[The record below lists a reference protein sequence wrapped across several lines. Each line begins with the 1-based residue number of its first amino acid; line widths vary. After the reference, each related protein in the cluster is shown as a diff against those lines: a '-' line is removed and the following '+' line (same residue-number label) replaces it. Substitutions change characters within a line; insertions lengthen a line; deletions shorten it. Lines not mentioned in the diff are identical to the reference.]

1 MNRLYNAQKSLAE
14 SLAALESAVL
24 RNQDFAGQ
32 SDTSGVLSET
42 ADLSAT
48 PAMLDLSQLSRE
60 VAAVEGDLETA
71 IRMIAEVTERGP
83 PGDSA

>member
-24 RNQDFAGQ
+24 LTQNLTGQ
-32 SDTSGVLSET
+32 PDTSGDLSE
-42 ADLSAT
+42 SAELASN
-48 PAMLDLSQLSRE
+48 PEMLDLSQLSQE
-60 VAAVEGDLETA
+60 VAAVEADLETA
-71 IRMIAEVTERGP
+71 IRMIAEVTGRCP

>member
-24 RNQDFAGQ
+24 RNQNLAGQ

-48 PAMLDLSQLSRE
+48 PVMLDLSQLSRE

-71 IRMIAEVTERGP
+71 IRMISEVTERRP
-83 PGDSA
+83 TGDSA

>member
-24 RNQDFAGQ
+24 RNQNLAGQ

-48 PAMLDLSQLSRE
+48 PAMPDLSQLSRE

-71 IRMIAEVTERGP
+71 IRMISEVTERRP
-83 PGDSA
+83 TGDSA